1 MAGES
6 ARAVALRKREIA
18 DRLLRDADAYERG
31 AAGEEATALALAEL
45 SARDWRV
52 FHDVRWP
59 GRRFANI
66 DHVVVGPQGIFVID
80 TKAWTGHLDVRAGV
94 LRQNGRRRM
103 KAVASASSAAAAVR
117 ELLPE
122 LDPETVKPVLCFAR
136 LQPVFGW
143 ADELMLCS
151 TQNLVTL
158 LESRPRLM
166 EEEEVAATAEL
177 LAHSLR
183 SATAL
188 VPRVTVKDKS
198 RPARPPSRHGSRRW
212 GLARTLLGVVVV
224 AAIVL
229 LGLRLDVLERFKALS
244 SETISGLVAPA
255 EPLGTN
261 QSVSGGASRPN
272 LDVSASKLVVTQSMS
287 PGMRSAQGQV
297 LMAVELAIRNQG
309 DRAWISEPGTS
320 VVLRAGTASYR
331 DAAEFTKVR
340 AGRVLP
346 AEIRLEPGKRIRGF
360 MVFEVPRETAITQIE
375 FSVGPGAPK
384 TVRWSVD

>member
-6 ARAVALRKREIA
+6 ARAVALNKRAIA
-18 DRLLRDADAYERG
+18 DRLLRDADAYEHG
-31 AAGEEATALALAEL
+31 AAAEEATARALAEL
-45 SARDWRV
+45 SAQEWRV

-66 DHVVVGPQGIFVID
+66 DHVVIGPQGIFVID

-103 KAVASASSAAAAVR
+103 KAVANASAAAAAVR

-151 TQNLVTL
+151 TQNVVTL

-166 EEEEVAATAEL
+166 EEEEVAAMAEL
-177 LAHSLR
+177 LAQSLY

-188 VPRVTVKDKS
+188 VPRVAPKYKTRTVQ
-198 RPARPPSRHGSRRW
+198 PPSRRK
-212 GLARTLLGVVVV
+212 GLAKSLLGVVVV
-224 AAIVL
+224 AAIVM
-229 LGLRLDVLERFKALS
+229 LGLRLDVAQRFGDLS
-244 SETISGLVAPA
+244 SKTIIGIVAPA
-255 EPLGTN
+255 EPMGTN
-261 QSVSGGASRPN
+261 QSVSGGLNRPH
-272 LDVSASKLVVTQSMS
+272 LEVSASDLLVTQSMT
-287 PGMRSAQGQV
+287 PKMRNAQGQV
-297 LMAVELAIRNQG
+297 LMAVELTIRNQG

-331 DAAEFTKVR
+331 EAAEFTKVR

-346 AEIRLEPGKRIRGF
+346 DGIRLEPGKRARGF
-360 MVFEVPRETAITQIE
+360 MVFEVPRDTTITQVE
-375 FSVGPGAPK
+375 FSVGPDAPK